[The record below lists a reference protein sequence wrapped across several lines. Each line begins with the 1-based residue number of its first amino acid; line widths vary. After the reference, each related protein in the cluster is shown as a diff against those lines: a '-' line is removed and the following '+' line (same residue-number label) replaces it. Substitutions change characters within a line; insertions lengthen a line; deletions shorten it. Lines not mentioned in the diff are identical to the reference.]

1 MPREFS
7 RVERIEEAIH
17 RAIAEMLQR
26 EVADPRLAHLTVSRV
41 KVSRDLAH
49 AKVYVMTLDEGPSA
63 QEAWRALRRA
73 AGFLRSG
80 VARRLMMRSVPE
92 LHFVGD
98 TSLAD
103 GNRLAALIAGVAT
116 DGGGDAEEPGKEDD
130 QASLQ
135 G

>member
-1 MPREFS
+1 VRSPRCCSARS
-7 RVERIEEAIH
+7 RTASR
-17 RAIAEMLQR
+17 
-26 EVADPRLAHLTVSRV
+26 HLTVSRV

-49 AKVYVMTLDEGPSA
+49 AKIYVMTLDEGPSA

-103 GNRLAALIAGVAT
+103 GKPP
-116 DGGGDAEEPGKEDD
+116 GGPDRGRRHGRRRQRGGTRK
-130 QASLQ
+130 
-135 G
+135 GR